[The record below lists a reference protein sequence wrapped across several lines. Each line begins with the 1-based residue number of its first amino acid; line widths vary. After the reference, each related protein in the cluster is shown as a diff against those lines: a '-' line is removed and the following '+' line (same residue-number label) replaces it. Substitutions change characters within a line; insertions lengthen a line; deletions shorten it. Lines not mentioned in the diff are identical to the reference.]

1 MILVSQISLYNFV
14 FSDGNEIEEKEK
26 SGLLHPVAS
35 LHMALRIRQAR
46 RRSLFSSVDMFKRAL
61 SARADLS
68 IR

>member
-1 MILVSQISLYNFV
+1 MSVKLHCAIFFFL
-14 FSDGNEIEEKEK
+14 DGNEKEDK
-26 SGLLHPVAS
+26 DKIGLLHPVAS